1 MKHLK
6 LFTIVCL
13 MFTASTVKGQE
24 AEIIIK
30 TTAQCGTC
38 KTNIEKALMMEK
50 GVRFAELDVKTQNA
64 RVTYNSKRT
73 TPEQLRKAISGVGYD
88 ADEIPADAVAIE
100 KLKPCCRRGSPCRDG
115 D

>member
-1 MKHLK
+1 MKHSK
-6 LFTIVCL
+6 LLTILCL
-13 MFTASTVKGQE
+13 LLSASIANAQE
-24 AEIIIK
+24 ADITIK
-30 TTAQCGTC
+30 TSAQCGTC

-64 RVTYNSKRT
+64 RVIYNSKRT

-88 ADEIPADAVAIE
+88 ADELPADPVAVE
-100 KLKPCCRRGSPCRDG
+100 KLKPCCKKGSPCKAG